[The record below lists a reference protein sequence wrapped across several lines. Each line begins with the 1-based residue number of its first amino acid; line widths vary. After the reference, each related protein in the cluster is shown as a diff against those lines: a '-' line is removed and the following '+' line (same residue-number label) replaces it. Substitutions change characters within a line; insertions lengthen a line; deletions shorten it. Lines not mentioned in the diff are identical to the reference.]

1 MSVISSSCWHQL
13 YNKSGNLSS
22 KIPNYFLLLWTVY
35 GCSQKLFMICLV
47 PQIKHSITSNISW
60 QPSQEPQF
68 VFIFYLKKDG
78 DAYESLC
85 PFHWFTGINLIRY
98 KGGTH
103 LTEHKINKKYKDRLF
118 RLIFQDKKDLLEL
131 YNAINNSDYTNRED
145 WTGKTE
151 VVYKYGKMKL
161 LGQQIYEGIRLKSL
175 SDKFSKEYFDWSSHY
190 TVLKSMSQIK
200 TSKKFLIFLILCD
213 NRHK

>member
-85 PFHWFTGINLIRY
+85 PFHWFTDINLIRY

-103 LTEHKINKKYKDRLF
+103 LTEHKK
-118 RLIFQDKKDLLEL
+118 
-131 YNAINNSDYTNRED
+131 
-145 WTGKTE
+145 
-151 VVYKYGKMKL
+151 
-161 LGQQIYEGIRLKSL
+161 IRS
-175 SDKFSKEYFDWSSHY
+175 
-190 TVLKSMSQIK
+190 IK
-200 TSKKFLIFLILCD
+200 TGYSELFSMRKRICWSFTMRSMTAII
-213 NRHK
+213 RIPVI

>member
-1 MSVISSSCWHQL
+1 MSTGQS
-13 YNKSGNLSS
+13 
-22 KIPNYFLLLWTVY
+22 LLL
-35 GCSQKLFMICLV
+35 LFR
-47 PQIKHSITSNISW
+47 
-60 QPSQEPQF
+60 
-68 VFIFYLKKDG
+68 FIFQ
-78 DAYESLC
+78 E
-85 PFHWFTGINLIRY
+85 
-98 KGGTH
+98 
-103 LTEHKINKKYKDRLF
+103 
-118 RLIFQDKKDLLEL
+118 KKDLLEL
-131 YNAINNSDYTNRED
+131 YNEINNSDYTNRED

-151 VVYKYGKMKL
+151 VVYKYGKMKF